1 MRKMK
6 KVFWM
11 LLLGLSVCLAGQQAE
26 VLASE
31 RTPENKKSVQEKYV
45 DLSDEII
52 QEGGFPKEVDISEN
66 RAGASAE
73 MTDTQRQVQNELTA
87 AWDSFADSC
96 DLTEYQ
102 ITAGEL
108 REIYSETLNRFPK
121 YFYVSGGYS
130 YSYYS
135 TFVSEVWVE
144 YISKDK
150 NELQQMRSAYDRAA
164 ASVVS
169 KADDSWSDMEKAL
182 YINDYLARNC
192 EYDEKLT
199 KYTAYEALVN
209 RTAVCQGYALAFM
222 DLAHELGLS
231 CEMVTSS
238 SLNHAWDM
246 VKIGDSYYHVDVT
259 WNDPVEDRLGRARHW
274 YFMKS
279 SKF

>member
-52 QEGGFPKEVDISEN
+52 QEGGFPKEADISEN

-209 RTAVCQGYALAFM
+209 RTAVCQGYALA
-222 DLAHELGLS
+222 L
-231 CEMVTSS
+231 
-238 SLNHAWDM
+238 
-246 VKIGDSYYHVDVT
+246 
-259 WNDPVEDRLGRARHW
+259 DR
-274 YFMKS
+274 KS
-279 SKF
+279 VV